1 MKFSQR
7 TVALSARILALR
19 SAEFL
24 MPRMPMAVG
33 QNDVMEAMM
42 NTDELLEKLLDHL
55 SKPPPVQLP
64 VTIDLWD
71 TRHIAAYLKRSV
83 DTVRD
88 DIITLPTFPRP
99 IRLPMRGAVR
109 AQALYKARDVIAWA
123 ERHVSK

>member
-1 MKFSQR
+1 
-7 TVALSARILALR
+7 
-19 SAEFL
+19 
-24 MPRMPMAVG
+24 MPRLPIQIG
-33 QNDVMEAMM
+33 RSDVMEAKM

-55 SKPPPVQLP
+55 TKPPPVQLP
-64 VTIDLWD
+64 VAIDLWD

-123 ERHVSK
+123 ERHVAR